1 MKKFLYMHLETEAME
16 YGAQIGDL
24 WSKKISF
31 LPADEQPSA
40 WDDLAG
46 KYAGFSKITAIH
58 LGYFNGAGVAA
69 EKSIGEDPIMA
80 EREIIKRAMK
90 LIQDSRKVGYKYLAG
105 YDIIDK
111 QIPFL
116 LKRMMVHG
124 IAIPQWLDL
133 RKLKPWEV
141 AMDDIMRMWQCG
153 SKKDYPSLDELW
165 HTFEIEYRGI
175 HGIMELHRRMTTVI
189 PDAKKN
195 TRDIPEDW
203 KGPGEDNGAFKL
215 PNGKDVSTVTEVPEV
230 IRVVHSPRSENI
242 EQLLL
247 NSLKP

>member
-1 MKKFLYMHLETEAME
+1 MKKFLYMHMETEQVE

-46 KYAGFSKITAIH
+46 RYAGFSRITAIH

-69 EKSIGEDPIMA
+69 EKSIGNDPIMA

-90 LIQDSRKVGYKYLAG
+90 LIEDSRKVGYKYLAG
-105 YDIIDK
+105 YDIIDI

-141 AMDDIMRMWQCG
+141 AMDDIMKMWQCG
-153 SKKDYPSLDELW
+153 SKKDYPSLEELW
-165 HTFEIEYRGI
+165 HTFGIEYRGI
-175 HGIMELHRRMTTVI
+175 HGIMELHRRMTCPRPTSSGNTGS
-189 PDAKKN
+189 PDAISRN
-195 TRDIPEDW
+195 
-203 KGPGEDNGAFKL
+203 GPGENNVALNL
-215 PNGKDVSTVTEVPEV
+215 PNGKEVSTVTEVPKV
-230 IRVVHSPRSENI
+230 RAMRAPGSENI